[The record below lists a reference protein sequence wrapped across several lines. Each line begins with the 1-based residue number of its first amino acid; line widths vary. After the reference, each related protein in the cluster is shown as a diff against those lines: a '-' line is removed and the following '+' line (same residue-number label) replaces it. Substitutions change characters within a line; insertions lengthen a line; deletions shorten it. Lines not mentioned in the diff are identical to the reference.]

1 MNTLN
6 NGIKG
11 FLTVASFALALLIA
25 PQIAQAHCDTLDGPV
40 VSDAR
45 TALGDG
51 DVTPVLKWVKAD
63 DEPEIRKAFEKTLSV
78 RKLDAG
84 ARELADTYFFETLVR
99 VHRAGEGAPYTG
111 LKAAGAVEPVV
122 AKADLAL
129 EQGNGEELAKTIAA
143 HVEKGILERFGHAN
157 ETKKHA
163 QENVDAGRKHVEAY
177 VTYVHYVEGIAKAV
191 HGGTHHGE
199 QAASGD
205 HQH

>member
-1 MNTLN
+1 MTTLN

-11 FLTVASFALALLIA
+11 FLTVASFALALLIT

-45 TALGDG
+45 TALADG
-51 DVTPVLKWVKAD
+51 DITPVLKWVKAD

-84 ARELADTYFFETLVR
+84 ARDLADTYFFETLVR

-129 EQGNGEELAKTIAA
+129 EQGSGAELAKTIAA

-163 QENVDAGRKHVEAY
+163 KESVDAGREHVEAY
-177 VTYVHYVEGIAKAV
+177 VTYVHYVEGIVKAV
-191 HGGTHHGE
+191 HGGGHHGE
-199 QAASGD
+199 KAASGD